1 MDKQS
6 VFDRGLV
13 VPILVGLFSVC
24 GICFLLAAMRFNPGR
39 SAVATELTSTPFQ
52 YLFIGT
58 EPVLSTGTVEDSSGD
73 SLPTDTPDFSLP
85 STSLSTPIILP
96 SRTSSPGSSLST
108 LPALTNTRV
117 PTSTP
122 TSASTAPLGA
132 GTYDDTHNRLVYSG
146 DWETQTN
153 VTGANLNTLHV
164 SSVLNTPR
172 NSVSFQFIGQ
182 EIRIFYQAGV
192 SLGTI
197 SLNIDNTVYE
207 ISENNAS
214 TDIYEW
220 VIPQVAAGTHT
231 VVITHIGGGSV
242 NIDKIII
249 PDATLTATVT
259 ATVTP

>member
-6 VFDRGLV
+6 VFDRGLLIPV
-13 VPILVGLFSVC
+13 LVGLFSVC
-24 GICFLLAAMRFNPGR
+24 GICFVLAAMRFNPAR
-39 SAVATELTSTPFQ
+39 SAIATEQTSTPFQ

-58 EPVLSTGTVEDSSGD
+58 EPVLATATGEEFNGD
-73 SLPTDTPDFSLP
+73 GSATDTPDFSIP
-85 STSLSTPIILP
+85 SPSFSTPIILP
-96 SRTSSPGSSLST
+96 SRTSSPDSPLST
-108 LPALTNTRV
+108 LPAVTNSRV

-122 TSASTAPLGA
+122 TSASSAPLGA
-132 GTYDDTHNRLVYSG
+132 GTYDDTDNRLIYSG
-146 DWETQTN
+146 DWETQSN

-197 SLNIDNTVYE
+197 SLNIDNRIYE
-207 ISENNAS
+207 ISENNQS
-214 TDIYEW
+214 TSIYEW
-220 VIPQVAAGTHT
+220 VIPQVTAGTHT
-231 VVITHIGGGSV
+231 VTITHIEGGSV

-249 PDATLTATVT
+249 PDVTLTATVT
-259 ATVTP
+259 ATP

>member
-1 MDKQS
+1 
-6 VFDRGLV
+6 
-13 VPILVGLFSVC
+13 
-24 GICFLLAAMRFNPGR
+24 MRFNPGR
-39 SAVATELTSTPFQ
+39 AAIATEETSTPFQ

-58 EPVLSTGTVEDSSGD
+58 EPVLATGTVDDLGGD
-73 SLPTDTPDFSLP
+73 GSPTDAPGFSFP
-85 STSLSTPIILP
+85 SPSVSTPIILP
-96 SRTSSPGSSLST
+96 SRTSSPGLSLST
-108 LPALTNTRV
+108 LPALTTTRV
-117 PTSTP
+117 PTATP

-146 DWETQTN
+146 DWETQSN

-182 EIRIFYQAGV
+182 EIRIFYQAGI

-197 SLNIDNTVYE
+197 SLNIDNKVYE
-207 ISENNAS
+207 ISESNAS

-220 VIPQVAAGTHT
+220 VIPQVASGTHT
-231 VVITHIGGGSV
+231 VTITHIGGGSV

-249 PDATLTATVT
+249 PDVNLTATVT
-259 ATVTP
+259 PTP

>member
-6 VFDRGLV
+6 VFDRGLL
-13 VPILVGLFSVC
+13 VPVLIGLFSIC

-39 SAVATELTSTPFQ
+39 SAIATEQTSTPFQ
-52 YLFIGT
+52 FLFIGT
-58 EPVLSTGTVEDSSGD
+58 EPVLSTGTVEF
-73 SLPTDTPDFSLP
+73 PEVTPV
-85 STSLSTPIILP
+85 ILP
-96 SRTSSPGSSLST
+96 SKTESPNSPIIT
-108 LPALTNTRV
+108 LPAVTNTRV

-146 DWETQTN
+146 DWETQSN

-182 EIRIFYQAGV
+182 EIRIFYQAGP
-192 SLGTI
+192 SLGSI
-197 SLNIDNTVYE
+197 SLNIDNKVYE

-214 TDIYEW
+214 TNIYEW
-220 VIPQVAAGTHT
+220 VIPQVAAGTHSVT
-231 VVITHIGGGSV
+231 ITHIDGGSV

-249 PDATLTATVT
+249 PEVALTATVT
-259 ATVTP
+259 ATP